1 MTLEEQ
7 IHQEANN
14 QIEEIKSVF
23 PYLRENELKFI
34 TSCLGSAYIKGAIDA
49 LDKKKEGIFKARAA
63 ASAQANLS
71 KTI

>member
-34 TSCLGSAYIKGAIDA
+34 TSCLRSAYIKGAMDA
-49 LDKKKEGIFKARAA
+49 LNNKNQPNHD
-63 ASAQANLS
+63 
-71 KTI
+71 TH

>member
-34 TSCLGSAYIKGAIDA
+34 TSCLRSAYIKGAMDA
-49 LDKKKEGIFKARAA
+49 LDNKKEVIVKPK
-63 ASAQANLS
+63 Q
-71 KTI
+71 